1 MLESPQKRKVD
12 AMPVGKLDHYSIRT
26 LDVDA
31 SRRFYTEVMGFEV
44 GFRPPFDFPGL
55 WLYNGARHP
64 ESYGVVHII
73 GVDPANPEG
82 LKAYLGDRD
91 LSSLNGT
98 GTVDHMAFAATGLRD
113 MRERLARLAVPFRER
128 TVPSLGLHQVFF
140 EDPSQVTIELNYPAH
155 EAAA

>member
-1 MLESPQKRKVD
+1 
-12 AMPVGKLDHYSIRT
+12 MPIGKLDHYSIRT
-26 LDVDA
+26 LDIEA

-55 WLYNGARHP
+55 WLYNGTRHP

-73 GVDPANPEG
+73 GVDPSNPEG

-98 GTVDHMAFAATGLRD
+98 GTVDHMAFAATGVDEVRKRL
-113 MRERLARLAVPFRER
+113 ERSRVAYRER
-128 TVPSLGLHQVFF
+128 TVPDLGLHQVFF
-140 EDPSQVTIELNYPAH
+140 EDPSQVTIELNFPAH
-155 EAAA
+155 EAQRAV